1 MCDFN
6 WLIYFKIFFW
16 PILFNNFLEILSWK
30 MFIFSNKADR
40 TVVFSNKTD
49 RTVVFSNKADRT
61 VVFSN
66 KTDRTVVFSNKTDR
80 TVVFSNKADRTVVFS
95 NIADRIVVFS
105 NKTDRTVV
113 FSNIADRTVVF
124 LLCSVSKIYA
134 YEYDPVRNKIQENTE
149 RFTNCTFILLC
160 NIVHILRLITWLN
173 LRITIT

>member
-49 RTVVFSNKADRT
+49 RTVVSSNKA
-61 VVFSN
+61 
-66 KTDRTVVFSNKTDR
+66 
-80 TVVFSNKADRTVVFS
+80 
-95 NIADRIVVFS
+95 
-105 NKTDRTVV
+105 DRTVV